1 MKKIVL
7 MVGIVLCAMLSGCG
21 LFTEKCEVTHTEAR
35 YIEGHPIFEIEL
47 DLESDN

>member
-7 MVGIVLCAMLSGCG
+7 MVGIVLCTMLTGCS
-21 LFTEKCEVTHTEAR
+21 LFTEKCEITHSEAR

-47 DLESDN
+47 ESDN